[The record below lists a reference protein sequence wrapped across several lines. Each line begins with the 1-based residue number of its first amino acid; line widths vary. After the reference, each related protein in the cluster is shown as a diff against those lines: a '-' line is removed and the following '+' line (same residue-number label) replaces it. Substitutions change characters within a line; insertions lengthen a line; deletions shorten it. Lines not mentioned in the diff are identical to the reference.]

1 MRLGFDRG
9 WCGKI
14 LAAAFVTAL
23 LFTPGFAQ
31 YTTDF
36 ESVAGSPGGTDLTG
50 QDAYYI
56 PAASPLSAHYFVY
69 TYAGNT
75 LGVPAHP
82 AGGGS
87 QFVAATVAGPP
98 TNQLARAQRNVTW
111 GPLGVWTVGF
121 DVCPFWNAALPALD
135 NIGSFS
141 SQDAAGM
148 NTAHR
153 SFNCLMFWTDTTTA
167 TSWSIN
173 ILAFASNG
181 TTASTFAPLSLTSLP
196 VSVWHR
202 VELDLDFTT
211 NRILEVR
218 VRNLSTG
225 ATIREYPADLFL
237 RGGLAPALPLPAA
250 FRLFTGGGGATV
262 TVGNVCAADN
272 ISIRARGRLDVS
284 YAMDPVSTTA
294 TFGVTDGPASGFA
307 QVFMSLGTIPGL
319 YLGGTSLDFEA
330 IRISPLGA
338 FAIAVVPL
346 DPAGSGVLALVHP
359 TPFLPYALY
368 FQSVLFTLPLT
379 SLELSNAAGAAH
391 DGAGAVKQ
399 GALSYSHKRGT
410 FEVDVLGPAAT
421 PVEVVRVNSMGM
433 EVLPAALSTTVP
445 AAGTLSASGAVSPPV
460 AFGEKVRL
468 KVNGATF
475 REIDG

>member
-1 MRLGFDRG
+1 MRVGFDRG
-9 WCGKI
+9 GFGRVV
-14 LAAAFVTAL
+14 AVAFVTAL

-36 ESVAGSPGGTDLTG
+36 ESVAGSAAGTDLTG
-50 QDAYYI
+50 QDAYYV

-82 AGGGS
+82 SGGGS
-87 QFVAATVAGPP
+87 QFVAATVLGPP

-121 DVCPFWNAALPALD
+121 DTCVSWSAALPALD

-153 SFNCLMFWTDTTTA
+153 SFNCLIFWTDTTTA
-167 TSWSIN
+167 TGWNIN

-181 TTASTFAPLSLTSLP
+181 TTASTFAPLSLMGLP

-218 VRNLSTG
+218 VKNLSTG
-225 ATIREYPADLFL
+225 ATIREYPANLFL
-237 RGGLAPALPLPAA
+237 RGGAAPALPLPAA

-262 TVGNVCAADN
+262 TPGNVFAADN
-272 ISIRARGRLDVS
+272 VSIRPRARLNATYTVVPTMTNVTVDVQ
-284 YAMDPVSTTA
+284 
-294 TFGVTDGPASGFA
+294 DGPPFGIAAAF
-307 QVFMSLGTIPGL
+307 FSLGTMAPS
-319 YLGGTSLDFEA
+319 YPDFSMEG
-330 IRISPLGA
+330 IRL
-338 FAIAVVPL
+338 
-346 DPAGSGVLALVHP
+346 
-359 TPFLPYALY
+359 
-368 FQSVLFTLPLT
+368 
-379 SLELSNAAGAAH
+379 
-391 DGAGAVKQ
+391 GAGALPLAGIGLDGTGSGMALYSFTTPPITYTLYLQ
-399 GALSYSHKRGT
+399 GAAVTLGGFDTTNAVGVSQDGTGMMMQEGAFTYNHKTGV
-410 FEVDVLGPAAT
+410 FGVAVLGPMGT
-421 PVEVVRVNSMGM
+421 TVDVVRVDSMGM
-433 EVLPAALSTTVP
+433 EVLPPILATTIP
-445 AAGTLSASGAVSPPV
+445 AAGSLSTSGVVSAPL

-468 KVNGATF
+468 KLNGATF